1 MSVFVIGGSGNIGQ
15 RVVRALVE
23 RDTKVTALVREAEGE
38 PDPGSALALPGVRR
52 VRGDL
57 RDAAAL
63 RAGAEGCEAVFVLT
77 PHSPDQVEL
86 QNAAVDVA
94 ADVGAR
100 IVKLSSWGP
109 AVREDSPVPGA
120 RRHWITQ
127 QHILKRGLPYTIL
140 CPNYFMQVLINRYA
154 GEVRRSGR
162 LVSPAG
168 TRGISMIDAQD
179 VADVAAAVLTTDGHD
194 GQTYTL
200 SGPTAPTYSD
210 IAALLTDLTHRKVE
224 YHDLSEREFEDWMAS
239 ENRQPWETAHAAGIF
254 GLYRQGVGETVTDDV
269 YRITGRRP
277 RSIDAFLASNIHH
290 FQPSAS

>member
-1 MSVFVIGGSGNIGQ
+1 MSVFMIGGSGNIGQ
-15 RVVRALVE
+15 RVIRTLLDRGTE
-23 RDTKVTALVREAEGE
+23 VTALVREAEGE
-38 PDPGSALALPGVRR
+38 PDPKSALALPGVRR

-57 RDAAAL
+57 RDAASL
-63 RAGAEGCEAVFVLT
+63 RAGAEGCDAVFVLT

-100 IVKLSSWGP
+100 VVKLSSWGP

-154 GEVRRSGR
+154 GHLRRTGT

-168 TRGISMIDAQD
+168 SRGISMVDAQD
-179 VADVAAAVLTTDGHD
+179 VADAAAVVLTEDGHD
-194 GQTYTL
+194 GHTYTL
-200 SGPTAPTYSD
+200 SGPTAPTYAE
-210 IAALLTDLTHRKVE
+210 IAETLSVLTGRHVD
-224 YHDLSEREFEDWMAS
+224 YHDLSPQEFDEWMAD
-239 ENRQPWETAHAAGIF
+239 ENRKSWETDHAAAIF
-254 GLYRQGVGETVTDDV
+254 GLYRQGVGETITDDV
-269 YRITGRRP
+269 LRVTGRPP
-277 RSIDAFLASNIHH
+277 RAIDDFLKANIHH
-290 FQPSAS
+290 FTPGAS